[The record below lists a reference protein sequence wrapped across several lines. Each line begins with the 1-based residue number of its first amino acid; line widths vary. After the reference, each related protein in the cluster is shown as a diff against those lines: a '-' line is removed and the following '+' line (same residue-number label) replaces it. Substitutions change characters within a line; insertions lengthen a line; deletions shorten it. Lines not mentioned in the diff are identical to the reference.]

1 MSVWRTWT
9 TAFAL
14 LVAACASPPQQQ
26 PGVIHPEIWPRG
38 QSPIARDP
46 AIEARVAALVAQMS
60 VEEKVG
66 QVIQADMASVT
77 PEDVRRYRL
86 GSVLN
91 GGNSGPNGN
100 DRALA
105 PEWLAMA
112 DAYYDAS
119 MDAPPGRPAIPIMWG
134 SDAVHGNSNII
145 GATIFPHNIGL
156 GATRNRELLRR
167 IGEITALEL
176 RVVGGDW
183 TFAPT
188 IAVVRDDRWGR
199 TYEGYSEESEIVRS
213 FASAIVEGIQGRPS
227 DPDFL
232 RGPHV
237 LASAKH
243 FLGDGGT
250 DGGRDQGDN
259 LYPETEFRDL
269 FGSVYPPAIR
279 SGVQTVMT
287 SYNSWFGAKS
297 TGNRALLNDVLIG
310 RFGFDGFVIDDWN
323 AHGQAP
329 GCTATSCAAAFNA
342 GVDMF
347 MAPES
352 WRGLYENSL
361 AQVRSGEISMQ
372 RLDEAVGR
380 ILRVKMRSG
389 LFETGRPSSREYAGD
404 WALLGAAEHRAVA
417 RQAVRESLVL
427 LKNDGALLPLAA
439 NLRVLVAG
447 EGADDL
453 GMQSGGWT
461 ISWQGDGNSRA
472 DFPNGDT
479 IFEAIRARVQ
489 AGGGTAELSRDG
501 AFTQRPDVAIV
512 VFGEQPYAEFRGD
525 IATLDYQPGDSRD
538 LRLLQS
544 LRARGVAV
552 VSVFL
557 SGRPMYVTPELNASN
572 AFVAAWLPGS
582 EGGGIADV
590 LFRGVDGRAA
600 HDFAGRLSFS
610 WPRAPDQTPLNIG
623 DRDYDPLFAFGYGLT
638 YARPRDIGRIAEADA
653 NASASALDVYFA
665 VGRVLQ
671 GLKLSLVAQD
681 GAQVDVGAA
690 AQSSPGGALTLSRVD
705 RARQEDALL
714 ARWTGPARL
723 SLNGRQLDLTR
734 QAASGMSLLLQVRVD
749 GAPTAPVLM
758 GLGCAGEGC
767 RGVSDVGPSLARA
780 HGRGWMRLALPLT
793 CLGERGARLDS
804 ISEQL
809 AIESAGALTLA
820 IADVRIAR
828 AEANADCG
836 GALLD

>member
-1 MSVWRTWT
+1 MKAWR
-9 TAFAL
+9 AMIGAIVL
-14 LVAACASPPQQQ
+14 AACAAQTPSQ
-26 PGVIHPEIWPRG
+26 PGVIHPEVWPRG

-46 AIEARVAALVAQMS
+46 ATEARVAALLAQMS

-105 PEWLAMA
+105 PEWLAIA

-156 GATRNRELLRR
+156 GATRNRELLRQ

-199 TYEGYSEESEIVRS
+199 TYEGYSEEPEIVRS
-213 FASAIVEGIQGRPS
+213 FASAIVEGIQGRPG

-259 LYPETEFRDL
+259 LYSEREFRDL
-269 FGSVYPPAIR
+269 FGSAYPPAIGA
-279 SGVQTVMT
+279 GVQTVMT
-287 SYNSWFGAKS
+287 SYNSWFGTKS
-297 TGNRALLNDVLIG
+297 TGNRALLNDVLIE

-323 AHGQAP
+323 AHGQVP

-352 WRGLYENSL
+352 WRGLYENTL
-361 AQVRSGEISMQ
+361 AQVRSGEISMA

-380 ILRVKMRSG
+380 ILRVKMRAG
-389 LFETGRPSSREYAGD
+389 LFEAGRPSARAHAGD
-404 WALLGAAEHRAVA
+404 WGLLGAAAHRAVA

-427 LKNDGALLPLAA
+427 LKNDGGLLPLPA
-439 NLRVLVAG
+439 NLDVLVAG
-447 EGADDL
+447 DGADDL

-461 ISWQGDGNSRA
+461 ISWQGDGNARA
-472 DFPNGDT
+472 DFPNGET

-489 AGGGTAELSRDG
+489 AGGGSAVLSRDG
-501 AFTQRPDVAIV
+501 AFTERPDVAIV

-525 IATLDYQPGDSRD
+525 VSTLDYQPDDARD

-544 LRARGVAV
+544 LQARGVPV

-582 EGGGIADV
+582 EGGGLADV
-590 LFRGVDGRAA
+590 LFRDADGPIL
-600 HDFAGRLSFS
+600 HDFRGQLSFS
-610 WPRAPDQTPLNIG
+610 WPRAPDQTPLNVG

-638 YARPRDIGRIAEADA
+638 YGRPRDIGLIAEAEA
-653 NASASALDVYFA
+653 NAEASARDVYFA
-665 VGRVLQ
+665 GGRVLQ
-671 GLKLSLVAQD
+671 GLKLSLIAPGGEQT
-681 GAQVDVGAA
+681 DVGAA
-690 AQSSPGGALTLSRVD
+690 TQSSPGGALTLSRVD

-734 QAASGMSLLLQVRVD
+734 QAANGMSIILQVRVD
-749 GAPTAPVLM
+749 AAPTAPVLM
-758 GLGCAGEGC
+758 GVGCAGDGC
-767 RGVSDVGPSLARA
+767 RGVRDVGPALARA
-780 HGRGWMRLALPLT
+780 HGRGWTRLSLPLS
-793 CLGERGARLDS
+793 CLAGARFDS
-804 ISEQL
+804 VLEQTI
-809 AIESAGALTLA
+809 IESAGALTLA
-820 IADVRIAR
+820 ISDVRIAR
-828 AEANADCG
+828 AEGNADCG

>member
-1 MSVWRTWT
+1 MAPEADERVGDVSNVLFCNGWTLNDAGEVFIYYASADTRMHVATSSLAQLVDYVVNTRPDGGNSAGSLKQRPRSHRAQCETWRRRMKAWRAWT
-9 TAFAL
+9 MAVL
-14 LVAACASPPQQQ
+14 LGACAAQAPLE

-38 QSPIARDP
+38 ESPIARDP
-46 AIEARVAALVAQMS
+46 AIEARVAALLAEMG

-66 QVIQADMASVT
+66 QIIQADMASVT

-156 GATRNRELLRR
+156 GATRNRELLRQ

-199 TYEGYSEESEIVRS
+199 TYEGYSEEPEIVRS
-213 FASAIVEGIQGRPS
+213 FASAIVEGIQGRPG

-269 FGSVYPPAIR
+269 FGSAYPPAIGA
-279 SGVQTVMT
+279 GVQTVMT
-287 SYNSWFGAKS
+287 SYNSWFGTKS
-297 TGNRALLNDVLIG
+297 TGNRALLNDVLVD

-323 AHGQAP
+323 AHGQVP

-352 WRGLYENSL
+352 WRGLYENTL
-361 AQVRSGEISMQ
+361 AQVRSGEISMA

-380 ILRVKMRSG
+380 ILRVKMRAG
-389 LFETGRPSSREYAGD
+389 LFEVGRPSARAHAGD
-404 WALLGAAEHRAVA
+404 WDLLGAEPHRAVA

-427 LKNDGALLPLAA
+427 LKNDGGLLPLPA
-439 NLRVLVAG
+439 NLDVLVAG

-461 ISWQGDGNSRA
+461 ISWQGDGNARA
-472 DFPNGDT
+472 DFPNGET
-479 IFEAIRARVQ
+479 IFEAIRA
-489 AGGGTAELSRDG
+489 AC
-501 AFTQRPDVAIV
+501 
-512 VFGEQPYAEFRGD
+512 
-525 IATLDYQPGDSRD
+525 
-538 LRLLQS
+538 RL
-544 LRARGVAV
+544 
-552 VSVFL
+552 
-557 SGRPMYVTPELNASN
+557 
-572 AFVAAWLPGS
+572 
-582 EGGGIADV
+582 
-590 LFRGVDGRAA
+590 
-600 HDFAGRLSFS
+600 
-610 WPRAPDQTPLNIG
+610 
-623 DRDYDPLFAFGYGLT
+623 
-638 YARPRDIGRIAEADA
+638 
-653 NASASALDVYFA
+653 
-665 VGRVLQ
+665 
-671 GLKLSLVAQD
+671 
-681 GAQVDVGAA
+681 AA
-690 AQSSPGGALTLSRVD
+690 A
-705 RARQEDALL
+705 
-714 ARWTGPARL
+714 
-723 SLNGRQLDLTR
+723 
-734 QAASGMSLLLQVRVD
+734 
-749 GAPTAPVLM
+749 VL
-758 GLGCAGEGC
+758 C
-767 RGVSDVGPSLARA
+767 
-780 HGRGWMRLALPLT
+780 
-793 CLGERGARLDS
+793 
-804 ISEQL
+804 
-809 AIESAGALTLA
+809 
-820 IADVRIAR
+820 
-828 AEANADCG
+828 
-836 GALLD
+836 

>member
-1 MSVWRTWT
+1 MSMWRTWML
-9 TAFAL
+9 AGAL
-14 LVAACASPPQQQ
+14 LLAACASPAPRQQ
-26 PGVIHPEIWPRG
+26 GVIHPEIWPRG
-38 QSPIARDP
+38 ESPIARDP
-46 AIEARVAALVAQMS
+46 TIEARVATLLAQMS

-105 PEWLAMA
+105 PEWLAIA

-199 TYEGYSEESEIVRS
+199 TYEGYSEEPEIVRS

-237 LASAKH
+237 LATAKH

-250 DGGRDQGDN
+250 DGGRDQGDT
-259 LYPETEFRDL
+259 LYSETEFRDL
-269 FGSVYPPAIR
+269 FGSVYPPAI
-279 SGVQTVMT
+279 SAGVQSVMT
-287 SYNSWFGAKS
+287 SYNSWFGTKS
-297 TGNRALLNDVLIG
+297 TGNRALLNDVLVE
-310 RFGFDGFVIDDWN
+310 RFGFDGLVVDDWN
-323 AHGQAP
+323 AHGQVP
-329 GCTATSCAAAFNA
+329 GCSATSCAAAFNA

-352 WRGLYENSL
+352 WRGLYENTL

-380 ILRVKMRSG
+380 ILRVKMRAG
-389 LFETGRPSSREYAGD
+389 LFEAGRPSSRAHAGD
-404 WALLGAAEHRAVA
+404 WALLGAAAHRAVA

-427 LKNDGALLPLAA
+427 LKNAGGLLPLAP

-461 ISWQGDGNSRA
+461 ISWQGDGNARA
-472 DFPNGDT
+472 DFPNGET
-479 IFEAIRARVQ
+479 IFEAIRSRVQ
-489 AGGGTAELSRDG
+489 ASGGSAVLSRDG
-501 AFTQRPDVAIV
+501 SFTERPDVAIV

-525 IATLDYQPGDSRD
+525 ISTLDYQPDDARD

-544 LRARGVAV
+544 LQARGTPVVA
-552 VSVFL
+552 VFL
-557 SGRPMYVTPELNASN
+557 SGRPMYVTPEINASN

-582 EGGGIADV
+582 EGAGIADV
-590 LFRGVDGRAA
+590 LFRGGDGRVAY
-600 HDFAGRLSFS
+600 DFTGRLSFS
-610 WPRAPDQTPLNIG
+610 WPRAPDQTPLNVG
-623 DRDYDPLFAFGYGLT
+623 DRDYDPLFPFGYGLS
-638 YARPRDIGRIAEADA
+638 YAHARELGQLTEADT
-653 NASASALDVYFA
+653 NAAASALDVYFA
-665 VGRVLQ
+665 DGRVLQ
-671 GLKLSLVAQD
+671 GLRLSLIAGD

-690 AQSSPGGALTLSRVD
+690 TQTSPGGALTVSRVD

-714 ARWTGPARL
+714 ARWTAPARL
-723 SLNGRQLDLTR
+723 SISGRQLDLTR
-734 QAASGMSLLLQVRVD
+734 QAASGMSLQLLLRVD
-749 GAPTAPVLM
+749 AAPTTPVVA
-758 GLGCAGEGC
+758 GVRCAGDGC
-767 RGVSDVGPSLARA
+767 RGVSDIRPTLARA
-780 HGRGWMRLALPLT
+780 HGRGWVTLALPLS
-793 CLGERGARLDS
+793 CLAAQGARLDS
-804 ISEQL
+804 VLEPL
-809 AIESAGALTLA
+809 TIESDGPLTLA
-820 IADVRIAR
+820 IADIRIAR
-828 AEANADCG
+828 SETGGSCG
-836 GALLD
+836 GVLVE